1 MVLPQEEEVMEASA
15 PATLYVSHDGR
26 TCVSGEAYEGK
37 EREGDIDADS
47 IETFDVDEFVLVRER
62 VQADAKK
69 AKEKVDEEEDV
80 KKKVEAEETEVNA
93 VIESAASKKS
103 EEKDELETVAEEKDE
118 GDKRIVVR
126 VRMDL
131 ADNTTNSNK
140 SKAIEVVEEEEEEE
154 ASILQH
160 ESDQLLMA
168 RQDSSF
174 EIKEVKEETSPCAR
188 VTQEEEGGDKFG
200 FRLLETK
207 LTMSL
212 GQLLLILLSN
222 CVLTMFSYGFI
233 MQCSYMSNSDKD
245 FMLSS
250 GRMGIEMNSVEV
262 ASVSGS
268 SSMDTSS
275 VYNDVTSSSNG
286 LALAVAEDEYLRA
299 HSLVKCKCICR
310 PLLYSHQHQ
319 NGGNRNDHNN
329 HPSHKSNGLDALAF
343 TEEGNASSGGNTI
356 WPALPGH
363 QQYLVAWPTVRID
376 NYQGLNEM
384 KCTIR

>member
-62 VQADAKK
+62 VQQADAKK

-80 KKKVEAEETEVNA
+80 KRKVEAEETEVNA

-140 SKAIEVVEEEEEEE
+140 SKAIEIVEEEEEEE

-222 CVLTMFSYGFI
+222 CKFLAAPTDR
-233 MQCSYMSNSDKD
+233 SNPTHPA
-245 FMLSS
+245 
-250 GRMGIEMNSVEV
+250 VE
-262 ASVSGS
+262 
-268 SSMDTSS
+268 
-275 VYNDVTSSSNG
+275 
-286 LALAVAEDEYLRA
+286 
-299 HSLVKCKCICR
+299 
-310 PLLYSHQHQ
+310 
-319 NGGNRNDHNN
+319 
-329 HPSHKSNGLDALAF
+329 
-343 TEEGNASSGGNTI
+343 
-356 WPALPGH
+356 
-363 QQYLVAWPTVRID
+363 
-376 NYQGLNEM
+376 
-384 KCTIR
+384 